1 MKHLTLALAA
11 LALAGAAALQPP
23 PAAAHVVDQTVA
35 CEKWKNDHEWRCLFK
50 DTSGGP
56 TATVVVKNT
65 SKETVACQADEF
77 HSICHL
83 SSSRIDSGPHLL
95 APDAQEELR
104 VLCPGGSITCREI
117 FIDSCTVNGVA
128 QKCTAYLSAEGRTLK
143 GNKQ

>member
-35 CEKWKNDHEWRCLFK
+35 CEKWNNDHEWRCLFK
-50 DTSGGP
+50 NTSGRP
-56 TATVVVKNT
+56 TATGVVENT
-65 SKETVACQADEF
+65 SKDTVAFQADEF
-77 HSICHL
+77 HSICRL

-104 VLCPGGSITCREI
+104 VLCPGG
-117 FIDSCTVNGVA
+117 
-128 QKCTAYLSAEGRTLK
+128 
-143 GNKQ
+143 